1 MDKVKIKKQNNQKL
15 LFFLIGLSLIGVIFG
30 SLFIIFISKSDQ
42 SIVINYITNFMNSF
56 SEKINYIDVFKINLY
71 RNNFTNILIWL
82 LGISVI
88 GIPIIIFLLFYK
100 FFILGFQI
108 SAFILTY
115 KLKGLL
121 ISILYFF
128 PLEMFDY
135 IILTLI
141 SFFSFKMSFNII
153 YSIFKKKNLNLK
165 KFINKYIYLLVFC
178 IVGELICSLYETFII
193 PVIFNYL
200 SFLIK

>member
-1 MDKVKIKKQNNQKL
+1 MDKVKNRKQNEQKL
-15 LFFLIGLSLIGVIFG
+15 LLFLIGLALIGVIFG
-30 SLFIIFISKSDQ
+30 SLFIIFISKTDRN
-42 SIVINYITNFMNSF
+42 IVTDYITKYMNGF
-56 SEKINYIDVFKINLY
+56 YDKINYLEVFKISLY

-100 FFILGFQI
+100 FFILGFQLA
-108 SAFILTY
+108 SFILTY
-115 KLKGLL
+115 KFKGLI
-121 ISILYFF
+121 ISILYFI
-128 PLEMFDY
+128 PLEIVNYF
-135 IILTLI
+135 ILILI

-153 YSIFKKKNLNLK
+153 YSVFKKKNLNLK
-165 KFINKYIYLLVFC
+165 RFINKYIYLLAFC

-193 PVIFNYL
+193 PLIFNHL